1 MTHAI
6 AHLRW
11 LSEKEGGRTTPFS
24 GRRYM
29 APVDLG
35 EAGTWTLVIDRSGES
50 PREEETVLIHFLM
63 EDAPH
68 PTLQPGVT
76 FDVQEGTRTVAQA
89 EVSEVFE
96 LSLAA

>member
-35 EAGTWTLVIDRSGES
+35 EAGMWTLVVNRS
-50 PREEETVLIHFLM
+50 REAPQQEETVLIHFLM
-63 EDAPH
+63 DDAPH
-68 PTLQPGVT
+68 NMLETGAVVRL
-76 FDVQEGTRTVAQA
+76 QEGAQVVAEA

-96 LSLAA
+96 LSVVA